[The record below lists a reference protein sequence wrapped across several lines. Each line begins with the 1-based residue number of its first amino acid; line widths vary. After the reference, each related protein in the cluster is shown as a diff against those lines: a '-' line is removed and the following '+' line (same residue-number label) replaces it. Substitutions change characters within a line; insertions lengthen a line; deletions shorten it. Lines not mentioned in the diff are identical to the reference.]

1 MRPKILL
8 RISSVIMLLH
18 LIGHSMGAF
27 TWKQAPNPAVGRV
40 IAGMEQEHFDFVGKS
55 VTLAS
60 FFTGYGFINI
70 FILLLLIC
78 LLWLLSTSSD
88 RRLLWPITFYLFAQ
102 AILEFVYFFP
112 LPAIMS
118 LVAAILSALA
128 LYYFR
133 KSPNPINT

>member
-8 RISSVIMLLH
+8 RIASVIMLLH
-18 LIGHSMGAF
+18 LAGHSMGAF

-60 FFTGYGFINI
+60 FFDGYGFINI
-70 FILLLLIC
+70 FILILLIC

-88 RRLLWPITFYLFAQ
+88 RRLLWPVTLYLFAQ
-102 AILEFVYFFP
+102 TILEYIYFFP
-112 LPAIMS
+112 LPAMMS
-118 LVAAILSALA
+118 LTAAILCALA
-128 LYYFR
+128 LYSSRREFG
-133 KSPNPINT
+133 S